1 MKPGPCFRGRFD
13 NIKRTGRTGCVSPN
27 LQNYPSRDK
36 IYPLKNIFTA
46 RNGRVLCATD
56 FSFIEL
62 CGFAQS
68 CYTRFGFSVMRD
80 IINAGVDPHR
90 WFAAVMYKR
99 IKVDLGALKDPKKAE
114 ELNEY
119 LKTIV
124 TDEERG
130 KAKMANF
137 GKLRLAEVKERNEA
151 EKPDTAIRTEGCEE
165 SQSGATH
172 SGTSRTDMSHHEA
185 APLEV
190 VQFELF

>member
-1 MKPGPCFRGRFD
+1 
-13 NIKRTGRTGCVSPN
+13 
-27 LQNYPSRDK
+27 
-36 IYPLKNIFTA
+36 
-46 RNGRVLCATD
+46 
-56 FSFIEL
+56 
-62 CGFAQS
+62 
-68 CYTRFGFSVMRD
+68 MRD

-151 EKPDTAIRTEGCEE
+151 GKPDTVARTEGCEE